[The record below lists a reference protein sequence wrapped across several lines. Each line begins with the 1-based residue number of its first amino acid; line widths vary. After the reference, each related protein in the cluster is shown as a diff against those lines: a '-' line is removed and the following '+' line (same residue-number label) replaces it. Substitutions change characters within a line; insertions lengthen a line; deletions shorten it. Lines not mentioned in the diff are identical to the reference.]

1 MESKL
6 KSIQIFYLP
15 FSIPP
20 MTRSLLSNASLNF
33 DVASKQA
40 DMKTWETL
48 AQGGSDDFL
57 YARNTP
63 SDSILAVEKSVSLLE
78 KSDTAIAFAS
88 GMAAIYAALMSQ
100 LKPGM
105 TLVASANIYG
115 GSYAILEH
123 LLPTWGVNVV
133 LIASNTKTSLA
144 QVIQQGCD
152 LVYLETPSNPLLKIQ
167 DIQQLCELAHE
178 QDAKVIVDNTVAT
191 PITQKPITLGADIVV
206 HSATKFL
213 SGHADTM
220 GGVVCTSHAIKPS
233 IVAFKELSGGCLD
246 PMGGF
251 LIARGMRTLELRM
264 QQSMHNAQLLAEL
277 LLESDSVDAVYYPGL
292 ASHPDHDIAAKQ
304 MQGFGALLSFNLKG
318 GTVAVET
325 FVNTFE
331 PHHLR
336 STLGSVDTLLGLP
349 STTSHI
355 ECTIE
360 ERIALGIPEG
370 LVRCSVGIENTD
382 ELMHKFKKA
391 LKRLC

>member
-1 MESKL
+1 
-6 KSIQIFYLP
+6 
-15 FSIPP
+15 
-20 MTRSLLSNASLNF
+20 MTSALLSNAFLNF
-33 DVASKQA
+33 DVASKQT

-63 SDSILAVEKSVSLLE
+63 SDSILAVEKAVSLLE
-78 KSDTAIAFAS
+78 KSDTAIAFSS
-88 GMAAIYAALMSQ
+88 GMAAIYATLMSQ

-133 LIASNTKTSLA
+133 LIPSNSPTSLA
-144 QVIQQGCD
+144 EVIQQGCD

-167 DIQQLCELAHE
+167 NIKQLSEFAHE
-178 QDAKVIVDNTVAT
+178 QGAKVVVDNTVAT
-191 PITQKPITLGADIVV
+191 PISQQPITLGADIVV

-220 GGVVCTSHAIKPS
+220 GGVVCTSHALKPS

-251 LIARGMRTLELRM
+251 LIARGIRTLALRM
-264 QQSMHNAQLLAEL
+264 KQCMYNAQLLTEL
-277 LLESDSVDAVYYPGL
+277 LSKSDVVEAVYYPGL
-292 ASHPDHDIAAKQ
+292 VSHPDHDIAAKQ
-304 MQGFGALLSFNLKG
+304 MQGYGALFSFNLKG
-318 GTVAVET
+318 GTAAVEA

-349 STTSHI
+349 STTSHV

-360 ERIALGIPEG
+360 ERIELGIPEG
-370 LVRCSVGIENTD
+370 LIRCSVGIENTE
-382 ELMHKFKKA
+382 ELLHKFEKA
-391 LKRLC
+391 LQTIC

>member
-1 MESKL
+1 
-6 KSIQIFYLP
+6 
-15 FSIPP
+15 
-20 MTRSLLSNASLNF
+20 MTSALLSNAFLNF
-33 DVASKQA
+33 DVASKQT

-63 SDSILAVEKSVSLLE
+63 SDSILAVEKAVSLLE
-78 KSDTAIAFAS
+78 KSDTAIAFS
-88 GMAAIYAALMSQ
+88 SCMAAIYAALMSQ

-133 LIASNTKTSLA
+133 LIPSNSPTSLA
-144 QVIQQGCD
+144 KVIQQGCD

-167 DIQQLCELAHE
+167 DIKQLSEFAHE
-178 QDAKVIVDNTVAT
+178 QGAKVVVDNTVAT
-191 PITQKPITLGADIVV
+191 PISQQPITLGADIVV

-220 GGVVCTSHAIKPS
+220 GGVVCTSHALKPS

-251 LIARGMRTLELRM
+251 LIARGMRTLALRM
-264 QQSMHNAQLLAEL
+264 KQCMYNAQLLTEL
-277 LLESDSVDAVYYPGL
+277 LSKSDVVEAVYYPGL
-292 ASHPDHDIAAKQ
+292 VSHPDHDIATKQ
-304 MQGFGALLSFNLKG
+304 MQGYGALFSFNLKG
-318 GTVAVET
+318 GTAAVEA

-349 STTSHI
+349 STTSHV

-360 ERIALGIPEG
+360 ERIQLGIPEG
-370 LVRCSVGIENTD
+370 LIRCSVGIENTE
-382 ELMHKFKKA
+382 ELIHKFEKA
-391 LKRLC
+391 LQSIC